1 MGLVHPESHVE
12 DRDGRWTAACL
23 FTVAPFDAVVGCVLL
38 LQEVGQGWTDVHDDK
53 GCRADPTWPTDGL
66 PFPVMRLDHILV
78 TDDLEVLST
87 EMGDPGGSDPSGDKP
102 NSIRRRLT
110 VGPVGRVGSG

>member
-78 TDDLEVLST
+78 TDDFEVLST
-87 EMGDPGGSDPSGDKP
+87 EMGDPGGSDHYPVISR
-102 NSIRRRLT
+102 IRFADA
-110 VGPVGRVGSG
+110 